1 MDKHNLDSSSN
12 MNSKVSGPLRESEL
26 LDLNKRAPQNTRNF
40 NESELQ
46 KNGFMQSHERRLPL
60 SKISSDNSG
69 FHHDRLM
76 NGIEN
81 NIAEIPEEINYDENR
96 GSSQTNYTFLN
107 ESEKFTKIREDY
119 INQEMQ
125 YDYPE
130 SMEDEP
136 VPKNSLPLPQPMVTD
151 YKAARDQKKWQKVN
165 SGFSMLYC

>member
-1 MDKHNLDSSSN
+1 

-26 LDLNKRAPQNTRNF
+26 LDLNKRGPKNTNNF
-40 NESELQ
+40 NEFEMQ
-46 KNGFMQSHERRLPL
+46 KNAFMQSHERRLPL
-60 SKISSDNSG
+60 SKISSDHSG
-69 FHHDRLM
+69 FNHDRLM

-81 NIAEIPEEINYDENR
+81 NIDEIPEEI
-96 GSSQTNYTFLN
+96 NYTFLN
-107 ESEKFTKIREDY
+107 ESEEFTKIREDY

-125 YDYPE
+125 YEYPE

-165 SGFSMLYC
+165 SGFAMF